1 MYEEKRQRLRKRN
14 RWLQGFSLLLAI
26 MLPVGFMTY
35 NVVSTQDVKCSVC
48 VTYKGRQQCK
58 EATGPAI
65 KECSITAIDNACAF
79 IASGMTE
86 VMACTT
92 EAHYDIEQIN

>member
-14 RWLQGFSLLLAI
+14 RWLQVTLLFLAI
-26 MLPVGFMTY
+26 MLPVGLMTY
-35 NVVSTQDVKCSVC
+35 NVVTTQNIKCKVC

-65 KECSITAIDNACAF
+65 KECAITAIDNACAF

-92 EAHYDIEQIN
+92 EAQYDVKQID